1 MTAVANDRTVDLG
14 RAHTGWVRH
23 AVPVGLVLVVIPL
36 VVAAGWAL
44 AHPPAT
50 AIRDHALMELR
61 VRDIGFHPVNL
72 GLYSRD
78 GWSHLG
84 PLVFFTLVIPYR
96 IFGSSTS
103 GMVVGALIVNGV
115 SVVGMALIA
124 RRLGG
129 TRAALTMLLL
139 GSVLVRAMGANLV
152 ANPWV
157 CFITVLP
164 FGLFC
169 CVMWAL
175 ISDRPWALP
184 LGVGLASWLVQ
195 THVGYV
201 PLTAPMLVIASIMLT
216 VRAWRAPDHELRS
229 RSLRAAGVA
238 LVVLAVAWALPIWDQ
253 LFGSGNLET
262 AARWLIRADGG
273 VHTVAEGVRVVIGQ
287 FAAMPDWVTGTRR
300 AATFDGATLLRTR
313 LLWPLLLVP
322 FVATMV
328 FGWRRGTRAAVVL
341 GLVVGAGVILGIVSV
356 ARTVGTMY
364 EYRLLWTWVLGALAF
379 VVVLWVLW
387 EFLAARVPSADQWL
401 KAGVLLALLVLSVL
415 EVVQVATADR
425 PDWDSPATATAV
437 DQLVSK
443 LDRGGGQIVVR
454 SSSVGG
460 EWYLQGVVLAL
471 EKRGF
476 DVRVLGEGG
485 GLYGKDLVAGRG
497 RVQARLLVL
506 TGPELASL
514 TAEQR
519 DRLMGYGGSR
529 SFAREVAVSRARA
542 ADARRLLA
550 DFNAG
555 RITRHEDVVR
565 LARLAIE
572 SDPAVAVVRDG
583 RR

>member
-1 MTAVANDRTVDLG
+1 MTAVANDRPVDLD
-14 RAHTGWVRH
+14 RARSGWVRY
-23 AVPVGLVLVVIPL
+23 AVPIGLVLVVIPL

-44 AHPPAT
+44 ARPPAT

-61 VRDIGFHPVNL
+61 VRDVGIYPVNL

-84 PLVFFTLVIPYR
+84 PLVFFTLVVPYR
-96 IFGSSTS
+96 ILGSSTS
-103 GMVVGALIVNGV
+103 GMVVGALIVSGV

-139 GSVLVRAMGANLV
+139 GSVVVRAMGADLV

-175 ISDRPWALP
+175 ISGRAWALP
-184 LGVGLASWLVQ
+184 LGVAVASWLVQ
-195 THVGYV
+195 THVGYA
-201 PLTAPMLVIASIMLT
+201 PLTAPMLVIATIVLA
-216 VRAWRAPDHELRS
+216 VRAWRAPDRELRS
-229 RSLRAAGVA
+229 RTLRSAGLA
-238 LVVLAVAWALPIWDQ
+238 IGVLAVAWALPIWDQ

-262 AARWLIRADGG
+262 AARWLTRADGG
-273 VHTVAEGVRVVIGQ
+273 VHSVGEGVRVVVGQ
-287 FAAMPDWVTGTRR
+287 FAAVPDWVTGTRR
-300 AATFDGATLLRTR
+300 VATFDGATLLRTR
-313 LLWPLLLVP
+313 LLWPVLLIP
-322 FVATMV
+322 FAAAMM
-328 FGWRRGTRAAVVL
+328 FGWRRGMRAAVAL

-379 VVVLWVLW
+379 VVVLWVCW
-387 EFLAARVPSADQWL
+387 ELLAARIPRVDRWV
-401 KAGVLLALLVLSVL
+401 KAGVLLALLALSVL

-425 PDWDSPATATAV
+425 PNWDSAATATAV
-437 DQLVSK
+437 DQLVTK
-443 LDRGGGQIVVR
+443 LDRHGGQIVVR

-485 GLYGKDLVAGRG
+485 GLYGKDLVTGRG
-497 RVQARLLVL
+497 LVQARLLVL
-506 TGPELASL
+506 TGPELASM
-514 TAEQR
+514 TAAQR
-519 DRLMGYGGSR
+519 DRVLGYGGSR
-529 SFAREVAVSRARA
+529 SFAREVAVGRARA
-542 ADARRLLA
+542 ADARRLLE

-555 RITRHEDVVR
+555 RITRHQYVVR

-572 SDPAVAVVRDG
+572 SDPAVAVVRDD